1 MTSNLGNGAS
11 QEVNTPKESI
21 EGADMTDPTN
31 PMDDSDRLK
40 PCPFCGS
47 EAEMLT
53 VPEDHPD
60 AGAVF
65 AQCTHSACMASSA
78 LVYPLMDDVKPL
90 LLERW
95 NRRTVGAAL
104 TPAPAQPEPPTA
116 AGVEPVAF
124 IGTRSL
130 QWLKDHPAGETHTA
144 LFGPKDDR
152 PSAELL
158 SPLYATPPTLTDAQC
173 DAIREAVSLRSTYT
187 IDEYRARV
195 RAAVGGAK

>member
-1 MTSNLGNGAS
+1 
-11 QEVNTPKESI
+11 
-21 EGADMTDPTN
+21 MTDPTN

-95 NRRTVGAAL
+95 NKRRPML
-104 TPAPAQPEPPTA
+104 LSDKR
-116 AGVEPVAF
+116 
-124 IGTRSL
+124 I
-130 QWLKDHPAGETHTA
+130 
-144 LFGPKDDR
+144 
-152 PSAELL
+152 AELVVL
-158 SPLYATPPTLTDAQC
+158 LHRMFEAPTSQISVGWKN
-173 DAIREAVSLRSTYT
+173 AIGPALLALKE
-187 IDEYRARV
+187 
-195 RAAVGGAK
+195 